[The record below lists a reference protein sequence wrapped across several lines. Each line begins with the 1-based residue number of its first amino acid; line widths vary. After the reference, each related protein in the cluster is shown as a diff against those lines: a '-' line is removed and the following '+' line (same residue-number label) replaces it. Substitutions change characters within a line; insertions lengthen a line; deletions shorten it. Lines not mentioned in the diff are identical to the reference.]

1 MKLEDEERFQDWWS
15 NIAPKLANSARRI
28 VGSQGLDV
36 VQDVGVLAVRNW
48 GRFSQ
53 RDDFERWCYIR
64 TKWLALDELARIK
77 RQQGYGKIDSDQI
90 ASSPKEESIH
100 DLEPLIQELPDRQR
114 QVVLDK
120 LAGYA
125 TKEIATRM
133 EISESAVR
141 SHWRFAQQNL
151 VRKIKD

>member
-1 MKLEDEERFQDWWS
+1 MKLKDEERFQKWWS
-15 NIAPKLANSARRI
+15 KIAPNLTNVARRI
-28 VGSQGLDV
+28 VGSQGSDII
-36 VQDVGVLAVRNW
+36 QDVGVLAVRNW

-53 RDDFERWCYIR
+53 YDDFARWCYIR

-77 RQQGYGKIDSDQI
+77 RQQGYSPAEADTI
-90 ASSPKEESIH
+90 AVSLEENLIQ

-120 LAGYA
+120 LSGYA
-125 TKEIATRM
+125 TSKIATRM
-133 EISESAVR
+133 QISESSVR

-151 VRKIKD
+151 VRKIDN